1 MAQDFDQSV
10 SAADAPE
17 TAPAEDEETLFVY
30 ETDYEVGQDNVEI
43 AGLDVHNPVFFLSAG
58 LIVLFSGMSLI
69 FPDAA
74 THYLTAAK
82 TWTLQRADWLF
93 AITPVIVFAFA
104 LYLAFSPLGRIR
116 LGGASAEPEFRI
128 HSWVAMLFA
137 AGVGVGFMFYG
148 AAEPLAYYTDWY
160 GTPLNAPPESPMAER
175 LAFSATIFHWGL
187 APWAIYAIVG
197 LALGF
202 FAHNKG
208 LPLSIRSA
216 CYHVFGER
224 VWGWP
229 GHIIDM
235 FAVVSTVFGLATTIG
250 IGATQATSGLA
261 YLFGFEPNRYLQ
273 MALIAFMT
281 GLAVLS
287 VLRGMDGGVKL
298 LSNINMGIAF
308 GLLIFVVIA
317 GPTILIFTGLGQNL
331 LAYITDTPA
340 LTNWVDRPDI
350 TWFHDW
356 TIFYWAWWISWS
368 PFVGMFI
375 ARISKGRTVR
385 EYFAVVLLAP
395 FTICVIWFTAFGETA
410 LTLNKSGT
418 GELADGMSSASL
430 VLFQMLADL
439 PFAEITSVVAIFLLV
454 VFIVTSA
461 DSGALVVD
469 TITSGGKTD
478 APVAQRVF
486 WACMLG
492 LTASALLYG
501 GGTDVLQSLQ
511 AGTITAA
518 LPFTFILLACCF
530 SLYLGLRDELKAL
543 KNFEAETAEAELAEE
558 AESASQTL

>member
-1 MAQDFDQSV
+1 MVQDFDPSV

-17 TAPAEDEETLFVY
+17 TSPAEEETLFVY

-58 LIVLFSGMSLI
+58 LIVLFGAMSLI

-93 AITPVIVFAFA
+93 AVTPVIVFAFA
-104 LYLAFSPLGRIR
+104 LYLAFSPMGRIR
-116 LGGASAEPEFRI
+116 LGGASAEPEFKI

-160 GTPLNAPPESPMAER
+160 GTPLNVPPATPAAER

-273 MALIAFMT
+273 IALIAFMT

-350 TWFHDW
+350 VWFHDW

-395 FTICVIWFTAFGETA
+395 FTICVIWFTAFGKTA
-410 LTLNKSGT
+410 LTLNQSGK

-430 VLFQMLADL
+430 VLFQMLEDL

-530 SLYLGLRDELKAL
+530 SLYLGLRDELKAM
-543 KNFEAETAEAELAEE
+543 KNFEAENSEAENSQE
-558 AESASQTL
+558 A

>member
-1 MAQDFDQSV
+1 MDQD
-10 SAADAPE
+10 SASTALDDDTPE
-17 TAPAEDEETLFVY
+17 EEQLFVY
-30 ETDYEVGQDNVEI
+30 ETDYELGQDNVEV
-43 AGLDVHNPVFFLSAG
+43 AGLDVHNPVFPLSAG
-58 LIVLFSGMSLI
+58 LIILFAALSLI
-69 FPDAA
+69 FPAA
-74 THYLTAAK
+74 SSQYMTAAK
-82 TWTLQRADWLF
+82 TWTLQSADWLF
-93 AITPVIVFAFA
+93 AITPVIVVTFA
-104 LYLAFSPLGRIR
+104 LYLTVSPMGKIR
-116 LGGASAEPEFRI
+116 LGGPAAQPEFKT

-160 GTPLNAPPESPMAER
+160 GTPLNAVAGTPEAER

-224 VWGWP
+224 IWGWP

-261 YLFGFEPNRYLQ
+261 YLFGFEPNRGVQIL
-273 MALIAFMT
+273 LIAMMT

-287 VLRGMDGGVKL
+287 VLRGMNGGVKL
-298 LSNINMGIAF
+298 LSDINMGIAF
-308 GLLIFVVIA
+308 ALLMFVIIA
-317 GPTILIFTGLGQNL
+317 GPTMLIFTGLGTNL
-331 LAYITDTPA
+331 LDYVLDMPA
-340 LTNWVDRPDI
+340 LTNWVRRPDI
-350 TWFHDW
+350 MWFHDW

-385 EYFAVVLLAP
+385 EYFTVVLLAP

-410 LTLNKSGT
+410 LSLNKSGA
-418 GELADGMSSASL
+418 GELGEGMTSASL
-430 VLFQMLADL
+430 VLFQMLEDL
-439 PFAEITSVVAIFLLV
+439 PFAEVTSVVAILLLI

-478 APVAQRVF
+478 APVVQRVF
-486 WACMLG
+486 WTCMLG

-501 GGTDVLQSLQ
+501 GGTDVLRSLQ

-518 LPFTFILLACCF
+518 LPFTLILLASCF
-530 SLYLGLRDELKAL
+530 SLYLGLRDELNSMKAL
-543 KNFEAETAEAELAEE
+543 DASMTVGEAEL
-558 AESASQTL
+558 

>member
-1 MAQDFDQSV
+1 MAQDFEPN
-10 SAADAPE
+10 AADVDAAEAE
-17 TAPAEDEETLFVY
+17 TSEEETLFVY

-58 LIVLFSGMSLI
+58 LIVLFSAMSLL
-69 FPDAA
+69 FPESA
-74 THYLTAAK
+74 TQYLTAAK

-93 AITPVIVFAFA
+93 AVTPLIVFAFV
-104 LYLAFSPLGRIR
+104 LYLTFSPLGKIR
-116 LGGASAEPEFRI
+116 LGGAAAEPEFKT

-160 GTPLNAPPESPMAER
+160 GTPLNAVPETPAAER

-250 IGATQATSGLA
+250 IGATQASSGIA

-273 MALIAFMT
+273 IALIVFMT

-298 LSNINMGIAF
+298 LSNINMSIAF
-308 GLLIFVVIA
+308 ALLIFVVIA

-331 LAYITDTPA
+331 WAYITDTPA

-350 TWFHDW
+350 VWFHDW

-385 EYFAVVLLAP
+385 EYFGVVLLAP

-410 LTLNKSGT
+410 LTLNQSGT
-418 GELADGMSSASL
+418 GELAEGMTSASL

-439 PFAEITSVVAIFLLV
+439 PLAQITSIIAIFLLV

-478 APVAQRVF
+478 APVTQRVF

-530 SLYLGLRDELKAL
+530 SLYLGLRDELRAM
-543 KNFEAETAEAELAEE
+543 KNHEAEIAEQAGETEE
-558 AESASQTL
+558 ASQSA

>member
-1 MAQDFDQSV
+1 M
-10 SAADAPE
+10 
-17 TAPAEDEETLFVY
+17 
-30 ETDYEVGQDNVEI
+30 
-43 AGLDVHNPVFFLSAG
+43 
-58 LIVLFSGMSLI
+58 
-69 FPDAA
+69 
-74 THYLTAAK
+74 
-82 TWTLQRADWLF
+82 
-93 AITPVIVFAFA
+93 
-104 LYLAFSPLGRIR
+104 
-116 LGGASAEPEFRI
+116 
-128 HSWVAMLFA
+128 
-137 AGVGVGFMFYG
+137 
-148 AAEPLAYYTDWY
+148 
-160 GTPLNAPPESPMAER
+160 
-175 LAFSATIFHWGL
+175 
-187 APWAIYAIVG
+187 
-197 LALGF
+197 
-202 FAHNKG
+202 
-208 LPLSIRSA
+208 
-216 CYHVFGER
+216 FGER

-250 IGATQATSGLA
+250 IGATQASSGIA

-273 MALIAFMT
+273 IALIVFMT

-298 LSNINMGIAF
+298 LSNINMSIAF

-317 GPTILIFTGLGQNL
+317 GPTVLIFTGLGQNF
-331 LAYITDTPA
+331 LAYLTDMPA

-350 TWFHDW
+350 MWFHDW

-385 EYFAVVLLAP
+385 EYFGVVLLAP

-410 LTLNKSGT
+410 LTLNQSGT
-418 GELADGMSSASL
+418 GELADGMTSASL
-430 VLFQMLADL
+430 VLFEMLADL
-439 PFAEITSVVAIFLLV
+439 PFPLITSIIAIFLLI

-478 APVAQRVF
+478 APVLQRVF

-530 SLYLGLRDELKAL
+530 SLYLGLRDELRAMKA
-543 KNFEAETAEAELAEE
+543 FEAENSDTE
-558 AESASQTL
+558 

>member
-1 MAQDFDQSV
+1 MAQDFDP
-10 SAADAPE
+10 SATGTE
-17 TAPAEDEETLFVY
+17 TPDTETPEDEALFVY
-30 ETDYEVGQDNVEI
+30 EIDYEVGQDNVEI

-58 LIVLFSGMSLI
+58 LIVLFAAMSLI

-104 LYLAFSPLGRIR
+104 LYLTFSKLGRIR
-116 LGGASAEPEFRI
+116 LGGAAAEPEFKT

-160 GTPLNAPPESPMAER
+160 GTPLNVPPNTPAAER

-250 IGATQATSGLA
+250 IGATQATSGIA

-273 MALIAFMT
+273 IALIAFMT
-281 GLAVLS
+281 GLAVIS
-287 VLRGMDGGVKL
+287 VLRGMDGGVKF
-298 LSNINMGIAF
+298 LSNVNMSIAF
-308 GLLIFVVIA
+308 ALLIFVVIA

-331 LAYITDTPA
+331 WAYITDTPA

-350 TWFHDW
+350 LWFHDW

-410 LTLNKSGT
+410 LTLHQSGT
-418 GELADGMSSASL
+418 GELAGGMSSASL
-430 VLFQMLADL
+430 VLFQMLEDL
-439 PFAEITSVVAIFLLV
+439 PIAEITSVVAIFLLI

-530 SLYLGLRDELKAL
+530 SLYLGLRDEWNAMQDAKDGDQEP
-543 KNFEAETAEAELAEE
+543 N
-558 AESASQTL
+558 

>member
-1 MAQDFDQSV
+1 MDQDTSPV
-10 SAADAPE
+10 PSDAE
-17 TAPAEDEETLFVY
+17 TTEDETLFVY

-58 LIVLFSGMSLI
+58 LIILFAASSLI

-74 THYLTAAK
+74 RDYLNAAK
-82 TWTLQRADWLF
+82 TWTLQSADWLF
-93 AITPVIVFAFA
+93 AITPVIIFGFSA
-104 LYLAFSPLGRIR
+104 YLAFSPLGRIR
-116 LGGASAEPEFRI
+116 LGGAAAQPEFKT

-160 GTPLNAPPESPMAER
+160 GTPLDVDPGTPAAER
-175 LAFSATIFHWGL
+175 LAFSATIFHWGV

-261 YLFGFEPNRYLQ
+261 YLFGFEPNKGLQ
-273 MALIAFMT
+273 ILLIMTMT

-287 VLRGMDGGVKL
+287 VLRGLDGGVKM
-298 LSNINMGIAF
+298 LSDMNMAIAF
-308 GLLIFVVIA
+308 GLLLFVVIA
-317 GPTILIFTGLGQNL
+317 GPTILIFTGLGEHL
-331 LAYITDTPA
+331 IDYMADTPA
-340 LTNWVDRPDI
+340 LTNWVKRPDI
-350 TWFHDW
+350 VWFHDW

-385 EYFAVVLLAP
+385 EYFAVVLFAP
-395 FTICVIWFTAFGETA
+395 FSICVIWFTAFGETA
-410 LTLNKSGT
+410 LKLNKSGT
-418 GELADGMSSASL
+418 GELADGMTSASL

-439 PFAEITSVVAIFLLV
+439 PLAEITSAVAILLLI

-478 APVAQRVF
+478 APVTQRVF

-501 GGTDVLQSLQ
+501 GGADVLRSLQ

-518 LPFTFILLACCF
+518 LPFTLILLACCF
-530 SLYLGLRDELKAL
+530 SLYLGLRDEQAAMKLAGQGEADAEA
-543 KNFEAETAEAELAEE
+543 EAETPAE
-558 AESASQTL
+558 

>member
-1 MAQDFDQSV
+1 MAQDFETNAPDV
-10 SAADAPE
+10 HAAE
-17 TAPAEDEETLFVY
+17 AEMSEEETLFVY

-58 LIVLFSGMSLI
+58 LIVLFSAMSLL
-69 FPDAA
+69 FPEAA
-74 THYLTAAK
+74 TQYLTAAK

-93 AITPVIVFAFA
+93 AVTPLIVFAFA
-104 LYLAFSPLGRIR
+104 LYLTFSPLGKIR
-116 LGGASAEPEFRI
+116 LGGASAEPEFKT

-160 GTPLNAPPESPMAER
+160 GTPLNAVPETPAAER

-250 IGATQATSGLA
+250 IGATQASSGIA

-273 MALIAFMT
+273 IALIVFMT

-298 LSNINMGIAF
+298 LSNINMSIAF

-317 GPTILIFTGLGQNL
+317 GPTVLIFTGLGQNF
-331 LAYITDTPA
+331 LAYLTDMPA

-350 TWFHDW
+350 MWFHDW

-385 EYFAVVLLAP
+385 EYFGVVLLAP

-410 LTLNKSGT
+410 LTLNQSGT
-418 GELADGMSSASL
+418 GELADGMTSASL
-430 VLFQMLADL
+430 VLFEMLADL
-439 PFAEITSVVAIFLLV
+439 PFPLITSIIAIFLLI

-478 APVAQRVF
+478 APVLQRVF

-530 SLYLGLRDELKAL
+530 SLYLGLRDELRAMKA
-543 KNFEAETAEAELAEE
+543 FEAENSDTE
-558 AESASQTL
+558 

>member
-1 MAQDFDQSV
+1 MAQDFETNAPDV
-10 SAADAPE
+10 HAAE
-17 TAPAEDEETLFVY
+17 AEMSEEETLFVY

-58 LIVLFSGMSLI
+58 LIVLFSAMSLL
-69 FPDAA
+69 FPEAA
-74 THYLTAAK
+74 TQYLTAAK

-93 AITPVIVFAFA
+93 AVTPLIVFAFA
-104 LYLAFSPLGRIR
+104 LYLTFSPLGKIR
-116 LGGASAEPEFRI
+116 LGGASAEPEFKT

-160 GTPLNAPPESPMAER
+160 GTPLNAVPETPAAER

-250 IGATQATSGLA
+250 IGATQASSGIA

-273 MALIAFMT
+273 IALIVFMT

-298 LSNINMGIAF
+298 LSNINMSIAF

-317 GPTILIFTGLGQNL
+317 GPTILIFTGLGQNF
-331 LAYITDTPA
+331 LAYLTDMPA

-350 TWFHDW
+350 MWFHDW

-385 EYFAVVLLAP
+385 EYFGVVLLAP

-410 LTLNKSGT
+410 LSLNQSGT
-418 GELADGMSSASL
+418 GELADGMTSASL
-430 VLFQMLADL
+430 VLFEMLADL
-439 PFAEITSVVAIFLLV
+439 PFPLITSIIAIFLLI

-478 APVAQRVF
+478 APVLQRVF

-530 SLYLGLRDELKAL
+530 SLYLGLRDELRAMKA
-543 KNFEAETAEAELAEE
+543 FEAENSDTE
-558 AESASQTL
+558 

>member
-1 MAQDFDQSV
+1 MS
-10 SAADAPE
+10 E
-17 TAPAEDEETLFVY
+17 EETLFVY

-58 LIVLFSGMSLI
+58 LIVLFSAMSLL
-69 FPDAA
+69 FPEAA
-74 THYLTAAK
+74 TQYLTAAK

-93 AITPVIVFAFA
+93 AVTPLIVFAFA
-104 LYLAFSPLGRIR
+104 LYLTFSPLGKIR
-116 LGGASAEPEFRI
+116 LGGASAEPEFKT

-160 GTPLNAPPESPMAER
+160 GTPLNAVPGTPAAER

-250 IGATQATSGLA
+250 IGATQASSGIA

-273 MALIAFMT
+273 IALIVFMT

-298 LSNINMGIAF
+298 LSNINMSIAF

-317 GPTILIFTGLGQNL
+317 GPTVLIFTGLGQNF
-331 LAYITDTPA
+331 LAYLTDMPA

-350 TWFHDW
+350 MWFHDW

-385 EYFAVVLLAP
+385 EYFGVVLLAP

-410 LTLNKSGT
+410 LTLNQSGT
-418 GELADGMSSASL
+418 GELADGMTSASL
-430 VLFQMLADL
+430 VLFEMLADL
-439 PFAEITSVVAIFLLV
+439 PFPLITSIIAIFLLI

-478 APVAQRVF
+478 APVLQRVF

-530 SLYLGLRDELKAL
+530 SLYLGLRDELRAMKDH
-543 KNFEAETAEAELAEE
+543 EAEIAEQAGEIEE
-558 AESASQTL
+558 AKPSA

>member
-1 MAQDFDQSV
+1 MAQDFETNAPDV
-10 SAADAPE
+10 HAAE
-17 TAPAEDEETLFVY
+17 AEMSEEETLFVY

-58 LIVLFSGMSLI
+58 LIVLFSAMSLL
-69 FPDAA
+69 FPEAA
-74 THYLTAAK
+74 TQYLTAAK

-93 AITPVIVFAFA
+93 AVTPLIVFAFA
-104 LYLAFSPLGRIR
+104 LYLTFSPLGKIR
-116 LGGASAEPEFRI
+116 LGGASAEPEFKT

-160 GTPLNAPPESPMAER
+160 GTPLNAVPETPAAER

-250 IGATQATSGLA
+250 IGATQASSGIA

-273 MALIAFMT
+273 IALIVFMT

-298 LSNINMGIAF
+298 LSNINMSIAF

-317 GPTILIFTGLGQNL
+317 GPTVLIFTGLGQNF
-331 LAYITDTPA
+331 LAYLTDMPA

-350 TWFHDW
+350 MWFHDW

-385 EYFAVVLLAP
+385 EYFGVVLLAP

-410 LTLNKSGT
+410 LSLNQSGT
-418 GELADGMSSASL
+418 GELADGMTSASL
-430 VLFQMLADL
+430 VLFEMLADL
-439 PFAEITSVVAIFLLV
+439 PFPLITSIIAIFLLI

-478 APVAQRVF
+478 APVLQRVF

-530 SLYLGLRDELKAL
+530 SLYLGLRDELRAMKA
-543 KNFEAETAEAELAEE
+543 FEAENSDTE
-558 AESASQTL
+558 